1 GERPVE
7 HLARGEVEV
16 VRRLVQAEERGR
28 PHQHLRERDARLL
41 PAREH
46 RDPLLD
52 GVTRE
57 EEGAQDRPQARL
69 AELRRRA
76 LELRQHGERRRQR
89 VELVLGVVVD
99 RHVRAER
106 ALAAVEREY
115 TREQAEQR
123 RLARAVRSDEGDA
136 LATLDLEVDARVDD
150 VVAVRLPRAR
160 EPGDAA
166 ARPWRGGEDE
176 ADVPRLAL
184 DLDALEAV
192 EHLDPALDLPRLGR
206 LVAEA
211 LDEPLDLG
219 DALGLV
225 PRLGEQELA
234 PCLALDQI

>member
-1 GERPVE
+1 MKTIVPGNV
-7 HLARGEVEV
+7 AS
-16 VRRLVQAEERGR
+16 ACSSTS
-28 PHQHLRERDARLL
+28 RDARSRWLVGSSM
-41 PAREH
+41 H
-46 RDPLLD
+46 RSAA
-52 GVTRE
+52 GRTSIFASATRAFSPPE
-57 EEGAQDRPQARL
+57 STAIRFSTASPEKRKVPRIV
-69 AELRRRA
+69 RRRVWPSSGA
-76 LELRQHGERRRQR
+76 
-89 VELVLGVVVD
+89 
-99 RHVRAER
+99 AR

-115 TREQAEQR
+115 TRQQAEQR
-123 RLARAVRSDEGDA
+123 RLARAVRPDEGDA
-136 LATLDLEVDARVDD
+136 LAALDLEVDARVDD

-166 ARPWRGGEDE
+166 ARPWRGREGE

-225 PRLGEQELA
+225 SRLGEQELA
-234 PCLALDQI
+234 PRLALDQIVVVV